1 MRKEV
6 KKKQHAGDKNH
17 VMSKDLLKE
26 EFGHEMGD
34 PNASKA
40 YELLADTNRKDKDT
54 KKTTEKEE

>member
-6 KKKQHAGDKNH
+6 KHKKHAGDKNH

-34 PNASKA
+34 PNSTKA
-40 YELLADTNRKDKDT
+40 YELLADTNQKKKQDK
-54 KKTTEKEE
+54 KK

>member
-6 KKKQHAGDKNH
+6 KHKKHAGDKNH

-34 PNASKA
+34 PNAAKA
-40 YELLADTNRKDKDT
+40 YELLADANRKEKKDK
-54 KKTTEKEE
+54 KK